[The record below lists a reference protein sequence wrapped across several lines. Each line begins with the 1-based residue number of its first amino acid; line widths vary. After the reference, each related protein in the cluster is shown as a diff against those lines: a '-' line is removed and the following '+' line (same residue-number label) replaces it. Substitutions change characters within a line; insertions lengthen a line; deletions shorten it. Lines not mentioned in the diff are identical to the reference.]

1 MIEYQEELITTTEL
15 LKILKISKITL
26 YDWIKKG
33 KVRYIRIGKEYRFDR
48 KELDRLLKGE

>member
-1 MIEYQEELITTTEL
+1 MEELITTTEL

-33 KVRYIRIGKEYRFDR
+33 KVRYIRIGKEYRFDK
-48 KELDRLLKGE
+48 KELDRLLQKGE

>member
-1 MIEYQEELITTTEL
+1 MEELITTTEL

-33 KVRYIRIGKEYRFDR
+33 KVKCIRIGKEYRFDK
-48 KELDRLLKGE
+48 KELDRLMKGE